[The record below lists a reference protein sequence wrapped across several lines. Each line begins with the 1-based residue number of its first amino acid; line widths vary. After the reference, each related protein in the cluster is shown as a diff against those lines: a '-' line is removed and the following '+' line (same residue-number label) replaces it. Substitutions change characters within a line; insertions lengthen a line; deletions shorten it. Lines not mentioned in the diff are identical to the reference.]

1 MHGAF
6 PRRVSRSTS
15 LMKRFV
21 ASLVAGMGL
30 AASLVHAE
38 EREPSET
45 WRRFD
50 GTIGKD
56 LGITLYLSEN
66 SDFDGGA
73 ELSGSYHYHRSGLP
87 IELQI
92 ERVEQSEKLKVSEA
106 KWDAANATDIVTGL
120 WDVTL
125 KDQAID
131 GTWKSPDGK
140 KSLPLHLTESYPK
153 GSVPLRITRLH
164 VEHTMQRDTQRTGYD
179 RTLSY
184 PQVVRKGKV
193 VERLNETLRQHVLSF
208 FSDDDG
214 KHRKKHASATNA
226 DIERHMFAPP
236 DEAVEFDGDFNFVD
250 SSSHEAHIVTN
261 GDGFLTVEFEHYSY
275 SGGAHGNFGSDY
287 LVLDL
292 TTGDPVELESQVVKG
307 YQKHWVE
314 LGAAALRK
322 DAGVGPKAPLTDA
335 GLFEDK
341 LELNQNW
348 YLVPGGIGYSYNPYE
363 IGPYAAGQIS
373 FELEWKD
380 IATDLKPGSALAE
393 FANRFSKKA
402 PAKP

>member
-1 MHGAF
+1 
-6 PRRVSRSTS
+6 
-15 LMKRFV
+15 MKRFV
-21 ASLVAGMGL
+21 AALVAGLGF
-30 AASLVHAE
+30 AASFLHAE
-38 EREPSET
+38 DRDPSET

-73 ELSGSYHYHRSGLP
+73 ELSGTYHYHRSGLP
-87 IELQI
+87 IDLEI
-92 ERVEQSEKLKVSEA
+92 ERVDRSEHLKAREA
-106 KWDAANATDIVTGL
+106 KWDTARGEDIVTGL

-125 KDQAID
+125 QDKTID

-140 KSLPLHLTESYPK
+140 KSLPLHLVESYPK
-153 GSVPLRITRLH
+153 GSVPLRIIRLH
-164 VEHTMQRDTQRTGYD
+164 FANTMQRDTQRTGYE

-184 PQVVRKGKV
+184 PQVVGKGKV
-193 VERLNETLRQHVLSF
+193 IERLNEALRQEVLSF

-214 KHRKKHASATNA
+214 KHRKKHKSATIA
-226 DIERHMFAPP
+226 DIEKQMFAPP
-236 DEAVEFDGDFNFVD
+236 DEAVEFDGDFNYVD
-250 SSSHEAHIVTN
+250 TSSHEAHVVTN
-261 GDGFLTVEFEHYSY
+261 GDGFLTIEFAHSSY
-275 SGGAHGNFGSDY
+275 SGGAHGNFGSNY

-307 YQKHWVE
+307 FEKHWIE

-322 DAGVGPKAPLTDA
+322 SAGVGPKAPLTDA

-341 LELNQNW
+341 LELNKNW
-348 YLVPGGIGYSYNPYE
+348 YLMPGGIGYSYDPYE
-363 IGPYAAGQIS
+363 IGPYAAGQIT

-380 IATDLKPGSALAE
+380 IAADLKPGSALAE
-393 FANRFSKKA
+393 FASRFAKK
-402 PAKP
+402 PSTK